1 MQLADRI
8 FRRTDWRKT
17 SPFGPRRNPVTGK
30 QQHHNGTDYATGG
43 QKWPLHALEN
53 GTVIG
58 SGFDNSRGHFVSV
71 NYPRIGRELHHY
83 HLDRRDVRVGQKV
96 REGTVLGT
104 TGTSGQSTGIH
115 LHLGLRPSGGGA
127 WQNPHAYVYTPPAGT
142 APAVQQPKP
151 SKTTFQKGDAVILN
165 GPVFR
170 DSYGTGQGRTFMNHR
185 GQVTIVAA
193 DLSRAAPFHV
203 DHIGWVRITDLTRGT
218 K

>member
-1 MQLADRI
+1 MHLADRI
-8 FRRTDWRKT
+8 FRRSDWRKT

-30 QQHHNGTDYATGG
+30 QQHHNGSDYATGG
-43 QKWPLHALEN
+43 QKWPLHAIEN
-53 GTVIG
+53 GTVTA

-83 HLDRRDVRVGQKV
+83 HLDRRDVRVGQAV

-127 WQNPHAYVYTPPAGT
+127 WQNPHNYVYNPPAGT
-142 APAVQQPKP
+142 Q
-151 SKTTFQKGDAVILN
+151 TTAQIDALKKGDVVILN

-170 DSYGTGQGRTFMNHR
+170 DSYGTGQGRTFANHR
-185 GQVTIVAA
+185 GQVTIVAK
-193 DLSRAAPFHV
+193 DLSRKAPYHV
-203 DHIGWVRITDLTRGT
+203 DHIGWARITDLTRGT